1 MCRFGK
7 RRSHV
12 RDVQAVILKG
22 GTSVTAGNQG
32 IGGIHAGV
40 GDKCSTLCIGVKEQ
54 FSNNTLTGRRPW
66 RGIPAVKPKR
76 VAFRHKKTAS
86 KAGAAGN
93 PRVVENNV
101 MAAGVTEDV
110 EFGNSST
117 FCNLD
122 VGLKTTAKFDEWQA
136 GVQVPK
142 KRIVGEG

>member
-12 RDVQAVILKG
+12 RDVQALIVEG

-32 IGGIHAGV
+32 IGGVHAGV
-40 GDKCSTLCIGVKEQ
+40 GDKCSALCIGVKEQ
-54 FSNNTLTGRRPW
+54 FGDNTLTGRRPW
-66 RGIPAVKPKR
+66 RGIAAVKQKR
-76 VAFRHKKTAS
+76 VASRHKKTGW

-93 PRVVENNV
+93 ARVVENNV

-117 FCNLD
+117 RCNLD
-122 VGLKTTAKFDEWQA
+122 VGLKTNTKFDEWQA
-136 GVQVPK
+136 GVQFPK
-142 KRIVGEG
+142 QMIVGDG